1 MTIRLAILVAST
13 TVVAAAA
20 CASANTVQEEPWN
33 EGYTRHYA
41 APFNH
46 VVGAASASL
55 PEAGFSLDRTEH
67 PDSTT
72 VLLIGHKGPNLVSNG
87 SYVRVLLLSSPDS
100 SVTVRVLTKK
110 AVATNFMGRGNYSGT
125 LFTLIDKELGVTGT
139 P

>member
-1 MTIRLAILVAST
+1 MTIRIASLVALT
-13 TVVAAAA
+13 TMVAATA
-20 CASANTVQEEPWN
+20 CASANSVQEEPWD

-67 PDSTT
+67 PDSVT
-72 VLLIGHKGPNLVSNG
+72 VLLIGHKGPNLVSSG
-87 SYVRVLLLSSPDS
+87 AYVRVLLLASPDS
-100 SVTVRVLTKK
+100 AVTVRVLTKK
-110 AVATNFMGRGNYSGT
+110 AVATNLMARGNYSGT